1 MLYNENF
8 FTSINLPTQEVLG
21 YSLEYASI
29 PHINKLYQVLLAEST
44 KDDFQDL

>member
-29 PHINKLYQVLLAEST
+29 PHINKFYQVLLAESLNL
-44 KDDFQDL
+44 DLVRI